1 MIIKYSKY
9 REMRS
14 RFDLKTTE
22 QFYFVPKGD
31 FKLTG
36 GQSLSMRLP
45 TAKDIYKV
53 GDVLIIAPRTN
64 KSGLVEAAIIKQQ
77 EHIHPESNYYSII
90 AIPYTQ
96 DYIPIPKPWSPE
108 FIKQLKDGLYLVR
121 SSAEKPKLEI
131 ELSLDE
137 PTSNIDSTIIDST
150 IIDSTIIDSTITESN
165 ALDNN
170 MDGKIDFG
178 EAKRFEKIARAS
190 IASQNGLKFRELAP
204 HIPSRLI
211 VKNIEY
217 VKQDDYTLHLF
228 DSVALRFGRKDGIYY
243 VDIPFCNV
251 VYGKAFNSVTEE
263 VYDTVLQEEIKD
275 SYVWQK
281 AKDEFTARPFHRSG
295 GAGDDTFVFVPLQ
308 WLHINFN
315 LSIINKD
322 AKQLLMNS
330 SKIEMIKKI
339 KKCGKKFY
347 RLIIQDD
354 WRSIHP
360 SPKKYDNCLLTW
372 RIIHKEDW

>member
-1 MIIKYSKY
+1 
-9 REMRS
+9 MRS

-31 FKLTG
+31 FKLNEDVTG

-53 GDVLIIAPRTN
+53 GDVFFLRFAPPR
-64 KSGLVEAAIIKQQ
+64 KSMSGLVEAAIIREVFQQ
-77 EHIHPESNYYSII
+77 HIHPESNYYSIM

-96 DYIPIPKPWSPE
+96 DCIPKRVWSPE
-108 FIKQLKDGLYLVR
+108 IIKQLEDGLYLVR

-150 IIDSTIIDSTITESN
+150 IIDSN

-170 MDGKIDFG
+170 MDGKIDFD
-178 EAKRFEKIARAS
+178 EANRFEKIARAS
-190 IASQNGLKFRELAP
+190 IASQNGLKFRELAAR
-204 HIPSRLI
+204 IPSRLI

-228 DSVALRFGRKDGIYY
+228 DSVALQIGRKDGIYY
-243 VDIPFCNV
+243 VEIPFGNV

-263 VYDTVLQEEIKD
+263 VYDTVLREELKD
-275 SYVWQK
+275 SYVWYVWLK
-281 AKDEFTARPFHRSG
+281 AKDEFTARPFHRLG
-295 GAGDDTFVFVPLQ
+295 GAGDDTYEP
-308 WLHINFN
+308 WPPINFN

-354 WRSIHP
+354 WHSIHP
-360 SPKKYDNCLLTW
+360 SPKKYDNCLLAW
-372 RIIHKEDW
+372 RIIHKEDR